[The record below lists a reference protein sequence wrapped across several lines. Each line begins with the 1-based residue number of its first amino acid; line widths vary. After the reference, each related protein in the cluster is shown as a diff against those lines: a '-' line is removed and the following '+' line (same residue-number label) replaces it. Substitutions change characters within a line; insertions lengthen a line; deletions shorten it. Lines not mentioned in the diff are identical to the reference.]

1 MQPGQYETISWA
13 AGSHAVIAADNVL
26 AQLWEHQTPTS
37 AMQSILDWCKR
48 RPAASPL
55 WMITVVSTKTEM
67 PDGRARDIAS
77 EFPRYF
83 SSFAMVVEGTGF
95 RVALVRSLLTGMALA
110 SPKRVTP
117 LLASTVD
124 EGAALLERESRGAV
138 DAHALVTMIA
148 DVRRQI
154 AR

>member
-1 MQPGQYETISWA
+1 MQPGQYEAISWA
-13 AGSHAVIAADNVL
+13 AGSHAVIAKDNVL
-26 AQLWEHQTPTS
+26 AQLWEHHTPSS

-48 RPAASPL
+48 RPAGSPL
-55 WMITVVSTKTEM
+55 WMITVVSIETEM
-67 PDGRARDIAS
+67 PDGRAREIAS

-124 EGAALLERESRGAV
+124 EGAALLARESRGAF
-138 DAHALVTMIA
+138 DAHELAATIA

>member
-1 MQPGQYETISWA
+1 
-13 AGSHAVIAADNVL
+13 
-26 AQLWEHQTPTS
+26 
-37 AMQSILDWCKR
+37 
-48 RPAASPL
+48 
-55 WMITVVSTKTEM
+55 
-67 PDGRARDIAS
+67 
-77 EFPRYF
+77 
-83 SSFAMVVEGTGF
+83 
-95 RVALVRSLLTGMALA
+95 MALA